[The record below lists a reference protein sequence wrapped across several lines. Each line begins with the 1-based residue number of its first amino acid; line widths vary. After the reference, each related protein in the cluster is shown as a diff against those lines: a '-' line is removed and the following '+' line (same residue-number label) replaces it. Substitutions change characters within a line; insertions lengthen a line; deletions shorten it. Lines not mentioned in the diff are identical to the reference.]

1 MVGRSG
7 RKPALKIIK
16 SNFFK
21 YLHRKKEKAKEKRFR
36 INGQKERL
44 KEGQKDRKKEEQNDK

>member
-16 SNFFK
+16 SNFLK
-21 YLHRKKEKAKEKRFR
+21 YILT
-36 INGQKERL
+36 QKEG
-44 KEGQKDRKKEEQNDK
+44 KSKGKTIPDR